1 SRGAE
6 DFELVREAVLAVR
19 QIRADNNVP
28 PGKAVDVHIRPAAS
42 DAAVRAVFEREGA
55 TLGRLARATVSIVNG
70 SGATAAAAHA
80 VIAGGTEIIV
90 PLAGLIDVEAEC
102 AKLRT
107 EAAEL
112 EKQITSRRGRLEN
125 PKYVEKAPAQV
136 VANDRAILEEMI
148 QKREQ
153 LVEKVRALC
162 GG

>member
-1 SRGAE
+1 
-6 DFELVREAVLAVR
+6 
-19 QIRADNNVP
+19 VP
-28 PGKAVDVHIRPAAS
+28 PGKAVDVHIRPARE
-42 DAAVRAVFEREGA
+42 AAVVFEREGG
-55 TLGRLARATVSIVNG
+55 TLGRLARATVSIING
-70 SGATAAAAHA
+70 APVTAAAHA

-112 EKQITSRRGRLEN
+112 EKQITARRGRLEN
-125 PKYVEKAPAQV
+125 PKYVERAPAQV
-136 VANDRAILEEMI
+136 VANDRAILEEMV